1 VRNANDGAGNH
12 IYLGVTEDTAAPLCR
27 LTGRRFGPVAQIDV
41 TIQDAGTGVASL
53 TLFGEV
59 NVQTHHYF
67 TSDRAPI
74 VLAASRTN
82 PGQAAEF
89 GVMVIDGARN
99 SRMCSFR
106 F

>member
-1 VRNANDGAGNH
+1 V
-12 IYLGVTEDTAAPLCR
+12 APLCR
-27 LTGRRFGPVAQIDV
+27 VTGRRSGPVAQIDV
-41 TIQDAGTGVASL
+41 TVQDVGTGVASL

-74 VLAASRTN
+74 VLAASRMD
-82 PGQAAEF
+82 PGLPAEF
-89 GVMVIDGARN
+89 GVMVLDTARN